1 LIEGVIIKKLDKI
14 PDDRGTILKMQ
25 ECTDREFKG
34 FGEIY
39 FSTIYPNVVKGWH
52 LHKDAILNYTVVKGM
67 IKLVLFDPR
76 ENSSTTNELMEIYL
90 GTDNYCLVQIPAGV
104 WNGFTTVGNE
114 YAIVADLI
122 TVDHKKDEMLRM
134 DPDESIINYDWKVKN
149 R

>member
-1 LIEGVIIKKLDKI
+1 MIEGVIIKKLDKI

-25 ECTDREFKG
+25 ECTDKEFKG
-34 FGEIY
+34 FGEMY

-52 LHKDAILNYTVVKGM
+52 LHKEAVLNYAVIKGM

-76 ENSSTTNELMEIYL
+76 ENSGTTNELMEIYL
-90 GTDNYCLVQIPAGV
+90 GTDNYCLVQIPADV
-104 WNGFTTVGNE
+104 WNGFTTIGDE

-122 TVDHKKDEMLRM
+122 TVDHKKDKMLRM
-134 DPDESIINYDWKVKN
+134 DPDNSFINYDWKVKN